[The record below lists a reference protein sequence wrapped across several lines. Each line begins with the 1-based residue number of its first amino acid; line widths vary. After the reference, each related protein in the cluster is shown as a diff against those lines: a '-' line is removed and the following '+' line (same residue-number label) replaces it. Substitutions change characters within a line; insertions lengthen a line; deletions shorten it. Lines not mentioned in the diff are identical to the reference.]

1 VVGVSI
7 ENDPT
12 GPAVSSITYNGQTLT
27 EIDSVEVSSSG
38 TMGRVELWYLLEAD
52 LPGSGSYNVVVT
64 LSQATNELTAGA
76 ISLTD
81 VAQQAPEAS
90 NTNSNVGQDTIS
102 SNITT
107 LTDGA
112 WLVDVVHCGE
122 ESGGFAANGGQS
134 ERYDR
139 VTGSSEG
146 AGSTKPVAGAGATSA
161 GWTFNTGANR
171 LAHVVAAFA
180 PATGC
185 GGGGGGGTIDQ
196 RISDDADDSEEYISS
211 GSHDW
216 GSSDLE
222 LGEEGSPQRV
232 GMRWRNVAIPQ
243 GATITS
249 AYIEFTVDE
258 TDSETTNLTFKGEDA
273 DNAAVFQNV
282 TNDIYNRTTTSASV
296 AWNNVPAWSTVG
308 ATHQSPDISPVI
320 QEIVNRGGWSSGN
333 ALVVIVTG
341 SGTRVADSH
350 DSSPSTAPLL
360 HVVTG
365 GSLATLELTLSSAE
379 GGTVSMRTKVYLRNM
394 P

>member
-1 VVGVSI
+1 
-7 ENDPT
+7 
-12 GPAVSSITYNGQTLT
+12 
-27 EIDSVEVSSSG
+27 
-38 TMGRVELWYLLEAD
+38 
-52 LPGSGSYNVVVT
+52 
-64 LSQATNELTAGA
+64 
-76 ISLTD
+76 
-81 VAQQAPEAS
+81 
-90 NTNSNVGQDTIS
+90 
-102 SNITT
+102 
-107 LTDGA
+107 
-112 WLVDVVHCGE
+112 VDVVHCGE
-122 ESGGFAANGGQS
+122 ESGGFAAGAGQS

-146 AGSTKPVAGAGATSA
+146 AGSTKPVASAGATSA

-185 GGGGGGGTIDQ
+185 GGGGGGGGGTIDQ

-394 P
+394 Q